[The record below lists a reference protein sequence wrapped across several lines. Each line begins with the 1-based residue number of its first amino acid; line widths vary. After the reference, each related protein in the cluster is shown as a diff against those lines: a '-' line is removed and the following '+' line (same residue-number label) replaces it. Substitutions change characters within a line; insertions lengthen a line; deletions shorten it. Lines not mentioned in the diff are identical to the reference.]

1 MGKYED
7 RCYETLKKG
16 RCIFKV
22 SDKTYIC
29 PYCPPKKKQ
38 YYRYE
43 DLLQHASG
51 VGDSSSAKRRPIVK
65 ASHRALAKYLKK
77 NHVPVVSSSKLSAQ
91 EDTPSG
97 HDDDEKIVWPWTGIV
112 VNIPIRKSENG
123 QSVGKSGSKLK
134 DELIRR
140 GFNPITVHPL
150 RNYHGHSG
158 TAVVEFQKDWQGL
171 HHALSFENAYKADHH
186 GKKDWSA
193 NTEVKY
199 GLYAWVA
206 RADDYKSSSIIGE
219 HLRQARDLKTIP
231 KLMEEEARKQDRL
244 VSYLTNITGT
254 KNKIDL
260 YTAVQKCPC
269 FNVSL
274 PMDISSID
282 GSNITESEMGM
293 YVDRSYE
300 KLKNGKYI
308 VKVSGETYSCPFCPQ
323 KKKPNYRYM
332 DLVQHASAVA
342 NSSSARRT
350 PIVKANHLALSKY
363 LEKDLAPLV
372 SSLKPVTQEDPLSG
386 CDHDEN
392 GKHIVKASDET
403 YTCPYCPEKKIY
415 RYLDLVQHASGVG
428 NSSSARRTPIMKAN
442 HLALAKYLEKGLV
455 PLVSSLKPAAQE
467 DPLSGC
473 DHDEKIVWPWTG
485 IVVNIP
491 TRKSEDGRTVGE
503 SGSKLR
509 DELIRRGFNP
519 IRVRPLWNNCDHSGI
534 AVVEFRKDWSG
545 LHNAL
550 SFENA
555 YEADRRGKK
564 DWGANND
571 VKYGLY
577 AWIARADDHKSSSII
592 GEHLRKTSD
601 IKTISKLMEE
611 EARKQDRLVSYLTN
625 ILETKNKHLKE
636 MEAMCSVTSES
647 LKVLMEEKD
656 NLLQAYNKEVL
667 PGTTVVSKVQLILP
681 LFTEINKTQQSA
693 RLHYQKVFSDHEK
706 VKSQLESHRKD
717 LELREVE
724 LEKREA
730 LIERERKKLAEELE
744 ENVVQ
749 NSALRLAALEQ
760 KRADENLMQLAEDQ
774 KRQKEEL
781 HNRIIQLEKQLD
793 QKQALELEIEQ
804 LRGSMNVIRELGDE
818 DDDIVLTIIEASF
831 KELREKERELED
843 LEALNQ
849 TLIVSERKSNNE
861 LQEARKE
868 LINGLK
874 EISSCANIGV
884 KRMGELDNKPFLEA
898 MKRRYNEELAEE
910 RAVELCSL
918 WEEYLKDPNWHP
930 FKRIKLKGE
939 EYQEVI
945 DNEDEKLKDLKDEM
959 GNEVYKSVTSVIN
972 EINEYNPSGRYAISE
987 LWNYGEGRRASLQ
1000 EGVEFLL
1007 NLWNATKGKRGMT

>member
-16 RCIFKV
+16 RCIVKV

-65 ASHRALAKYLKK
+65 ASHRALAKYLKR
-77 NHVPVVSSSKLSAQ
+77 NHVPV
-91 EDTPSG
+91 
-97 HDDDEKIVWPWTGIV
+97 
-112 VNIPIRKSENG
+112 
-123 QSVGKSGSKLK
+123 
-134 DELIRR
+134 
-140 GFNPITVHPL
+140 
-150 RNYHGHSG
+150 
-158 TAVVEFQKDWQGL
+158 
-171 HHALSFENAYKADHH
+171 
-186 GKKDWSA
+186 
-193 NTEVKY
+193 
-199 GLYAWVA
+199 
-206 RADDYKSSSIIGE
+206 
-219 HLRQARDLKTIP
+219 
-231 KLMEEEARKQDRL
+231 
-244 VSYLTNITGT
+244 
-254 KNKIDL
+254 
-260 YTAVQKCPC
+260 
-269 FNVSL
+269 
-274 PMDISSID
+274 
-282 GSNITESEMGM
+282 
-293 YVDRSYE
+293 
-300 KLKNGKYI
+300 
-308 VKVSGETYSCPFCPQ
+308 
-323 KKKPNYRYM
+323 
-332 DLVQHASAVA
+332 
-342 NSSSARRT
+342 
-350 PIVKANHLALSKY
+350 Y

-372 SSLKPVTQEDPLSG
+372 SSLKPVT
-386 CDHDEN
+386 
-392 GKHIVKASDET
+392 
-403 YTCPYCPEKKIY
+403 
-415 RYLDLVQHASGVG
+415 
-428 NSSSARRTPIMKAN
+428 
-442 HLALAKYLEKGLV
+442 
-455 PLVSSLKPAAQE
+455 QE

-555 YEADRRGKK
+555 YEADHRGKK

-656 NLLQAYNKEVL
+656 NLLQAYNKE
-667 PGTTVVSKVQLILP
+667 
-681 LFTEINKTQQSA
+681 INKTQQSA

-744 ENVVQ
+744 EVPCFI
-749 NSALRLAALEQ
+749 
-760 KRADENLMQLAEDQ
+760 
-774 KRQKEEL
+774 L
-781 HNRIIQLEKQLD
+781 HLHFCVFTR
-793 QKQALELEIEQ
+793 
-804 LRGSMNVIRELGDE
+804 
-818 DDDIVLTIIEASF
+818 
-831 KELREKERELED
+831 
-843 LEALNQ
+843 
-849 TLIVSERKSNNE
+849 
-861 LQEARKE
+861 
-868 LINGLK
+868 
-874 EISSCANIGV
+874 
-884 KRMGELDNKPFLEA
+884 
-898 MKRRYNEELAEE
+898 
-910 RAVELCSL
+910 
-918 WEEYLKDPNWHP
+918 
-930 FKRIKLKGE
+930 
-939 EYQEVI
+939 
-945 DNEDEKLKDLKDEM
+945 
-959 GNEVYKSVTSVIN
+959 
-972 EINEYNPSGRYAISE
+972 
-987 LWNYGEGRRASLQ
+987 
-1000 EGVEFLL
+1000 
-1007 NLWNATKGKRGMT
+1007 

>member
-16 RCIFKV
+16 RCIVKV

-77 NHVPVVSSSKLSAQ
+77 NHVPLVSSSKLSAQ

-193 NTEVKY
+193 NTET
-199 GLYAWVA
+199 
-206 RADDYKSSSIIGE
+206 
-219 HLRQARDLKTIP
+219 RDLKTIP

-274 PMDISSID
+274 PMDISTID

-503 SGSKLR
+503 SGSRLR

-519 IRVRPLWNNCDHSGI
+519 IRVRPLWNNCGHSGI

-555 YEADRRGKK
+555 YEADHRGKK

-636 MEAMCSVTSES
+636 MEAMCTVTSES

-656 NLLQAYNKEVL
+656 NLLQAYNK
-667 PGTTVVSKVQLILP
+667 
-681 LFTEINKTQQSA
+681 EINKTQQSA

-760 KRADENLMQLAEDQ
+760 KRADENLMKLAEDQ

-781 HNRIIQLEKQLD
+781 HNRIIQLEKQLA

-930 FKRIKLKGE
+930 FKRIKLEGE

-945 DNEDEKLKDLKDEM
+945 DDEDEKLKDLKDEM

-972 EINEYNPSGRYAISE
+972 EINEYNPSGRYATSE

-1007 NLWNATKGKRGMT
+1007 NLWNAHQRQTRNDLRRY

>member
-1 MGKYED
+1 MSSGWVERVSVRTVISSGDDSGITESEMGKYED

-16 RCIFKV
+16 RCIVKV

-112 VNIPIRKSENG
+112 VNILIQKSENG
-123 QSVGKSGSKLK
+123 QSLGKSGSKLK
-134 DELIRR
+134 DELIRK

-193 NTEVKY
+193 DTEVKY

-219 HLRQARDLKTIP
+219 HLRQTRDLKTIP

-491 TRKSEDGRTVGE
+491 TRK
-503 SGSKLR
+503 
-509 DELIRRGFNP
+509 RGFNP

-555 YEADRRGKK
+555 YEADHRGKK

-636 MEAMCSVTSES
+636 MEAMCTVTSES

-656 NLLQAYNKEVL
+656 NLLQAYNK
-667 PGTTVVSKVQLILP
+667 
-681 LFTEINKTQQSA
+681 EINKTQQSA

-730 LIERERKKLAEELE
+730 LIEGERKKLAEELE
-744 ENVVQ
+744 
-749 NSALRLAALEQ
+749 EQ

-774 KRQKEEL
+774 KRQKEDL
-781 HNRIIQLEKQLD
+781 NNRIIQLEKQLD

-930 FKRIKLKGE
+930 FKRIKLEGE
-939 EYQEVI
+939 EYQVFRSWLPLNLCCKFTPFPFSTLPLEVI

-972 EINEYNPSGRYAISE
+972 EINEYNPSGRYATSE

-1000 EGVEFLL
+1000 EGTNLL
-1007 NLWNATKGKRGMT
+1007 TAYKGSSVLEISKNVLR

>member
-16 RCIFKV
+16 RCIVKV

-65 ASHRALAKYLKK
+65 ASHRALAKYLKR

-206 RADDYKSSSIIGE
+206 HADDYKSSSIIGE
-219 HLRQARDLKTIP
+219 HLRQTRDLKTIP

-363 LEKDLAPLV
+363 LEKDLAPL
-372 SSLKPVTQEDPLSG
+372 
-386 CDHDEN
+386 
-392 GKHIVKASDET
+392 
-403 YTCPYCPEKKIY
+403 KKIY

-555 YEADRRGKK
+555 YEADHRGKK
-564 DWGANND
+564 DWGANNN

-760 KRADENLMQLAEDQ
+760 KRADENLMQMAEDQ

-930 FKRIKLKGE
+930 FKRIKLEGE

-959 GNEVYKSVTSVIN
+959 GNEVYKSVISVIN
-972 EINEYNPSGRYAISE
+972 EINEYNPSGRYATSE